1 MRIFVA
7 AVLAQTMIV
16 RPVKAFHMPP
26 QNDPESLGYW
36 QIPSR
41 IEGILAGF
49 TFFFAAVRLWLLP
62 ELTASWLFRQ

>member
-16 RPVKAFHMPP
+16 RPVKAFHMPA
-26 QNDPESLGYW
+26 QNDPERSLGYW
-36 QIPSR
+36 DLGR
-41 IEGILAGF
+41 IQAFLAGT